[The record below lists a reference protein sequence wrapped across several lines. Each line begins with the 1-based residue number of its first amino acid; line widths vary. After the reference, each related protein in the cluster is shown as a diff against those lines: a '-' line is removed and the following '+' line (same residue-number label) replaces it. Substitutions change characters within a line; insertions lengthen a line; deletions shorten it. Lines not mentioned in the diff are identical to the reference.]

1 MKETWKHRFA
11 RVDRIQMH
19 YVSEGEGKLLL
30 LLHGFPD
37 FWYVW
42 RFQIHELAR
51 HFRVVAPDLRGYN
64 KTDKPEGVD
73 NYRLNLISA
82 DVLGLVHAL
91 GEEKATIVGHDWG
104 GAVAWSFAAF
114 NPEHIEKL
122 IILNAPHPNAY
133 ITRTKTMFRQLQK
146 SWYVFFFQTRDVPE
160 EVLSRDNYS
169 FLKNMLRQSLI
180 KKNALTEEDLE
191 WYGKAW
197 SQPEALTAALNYY
210 RANMNPSTLF
220 SQRTITF
227 PKITSPTFVIWGEK
241 DVALSKNLI
250 ADADRYVD
258 APYFIKYFPNC
269 GHWVQLEEPNLVNN
283 NITEF
288 IRRTRYTE
296 RKGKRS

>member
-11 RVDRIQMH
+11 RVNGIQMH

-42 RFQIHELAR
+42 RFQIQELAR

-133 ITRTKTMFRQLQK
+133 IARTKTMFRQLQK
-146 SWYVFFFQTRDVPE
+146 SWYVFFFQTPYFPE

-180 KKNALTEEDLE
+180 KKNAFTEEDLE
-191 WYGKAW
+191 LYEKAW
-197 SQPEALTAALNYY
+197 SQPGALTAALNYY
-210 RANMNPSTLF
+210 RANMNPSILF

-250 ADADRYVD
+250 ANTDRYVD

-269 GHWVQLEEPNLVNN
+269 GHWVQLEEPDLVNN
-283 NITEF
+283 NIIEF
-288 IRRTRYTE
+288 ISRTRHTE